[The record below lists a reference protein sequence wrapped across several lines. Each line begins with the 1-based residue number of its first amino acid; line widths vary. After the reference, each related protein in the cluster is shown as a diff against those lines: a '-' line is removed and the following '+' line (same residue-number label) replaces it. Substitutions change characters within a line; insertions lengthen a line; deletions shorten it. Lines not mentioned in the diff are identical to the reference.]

1 MQAEVTSNGP
11 LAPKQQI
18 PMMTANISPVSA
30 RGLPPALRTAQ
41 AAIHL
46 PEVQEMLRRLSE
58 YKLGIFMP
66 HMHDEQTGEFHPLP
80 DEVMQVESGL
90 EVSFQPTQE
99 IANQTDRFLPVGWF
113 WRAGAAIPVAACEM
127 VGEEGPGDTERRV
140 KHKMPPPKG
149 S

>member
-1 MQAEVTSNGP
+1 
-11 LAPKQQI
+11 
-18 PMMTANISPVSA
+18 MTIANVSQGSA

-66 HMHDEQTGEFHPLP
+66 HMHDENTGEFRPLP

-90 EVSFQPTQE
+90 EVSFQPTAE
-99 IANQTDRFLPVGWF
+99 IADQTDRFLPVGWF
-113 WRAGAAIPVAACEM
+113 WRSGASAPVAACEM
-127 VGEEGPGDTERRV
+127 VSEERPGDTERYV
-140 KHKMPPPKG
+140 KHKMPPD
-149 S
+149 